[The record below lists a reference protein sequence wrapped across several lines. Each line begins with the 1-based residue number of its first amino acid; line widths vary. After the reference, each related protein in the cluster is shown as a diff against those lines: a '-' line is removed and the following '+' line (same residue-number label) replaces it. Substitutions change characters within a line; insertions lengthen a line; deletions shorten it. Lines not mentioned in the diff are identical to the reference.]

1 MNILSNFNLKPFQ
14 TFHLNV
20 NSKYFVEFNNLSE
33 LNQSLDFQQKN
44 KLDFLILGGGSN
56 ILFTKDF
63 DGIIL
68 KNGLL
73 GKKIIKEN
81 EDNIWIK
88 VQSGENWHQFVKYC
102 VENQWNGIENLAL
115 IPGTVGAAPIQNI
128 GAYGIEI
135 KDVLDSLEAFHIE
148 SKEIHHFS
156 HSDCEFGYR
165 DSVFKR
171 KFKKQYIILSI
182 TLKLNKKP
190 NLNFSYADV
199 QKYFEKHQLEPT
211 IKNIFD
217 AVVSIRQ
224 EKLPDPNLVGNAGS
238 FFKNPF
244 IDNTHF
250 HTIKK
255 EYPNIPS
262 FPIDKNNIK
271 IPAAWLI
278 EQCGWKGFRENDF
291 GVHPK
296 QPLVLVNYRN
306 AHGKDIYELAQKIML
321 SVKQKFDIDLEPEV
335 NIL

>member
-20 NSKYFVEFNNLSE
+20 NSKYFAEFNNLFE
-33 LNQSLDFQQKN
+33 LNLSLEFQKKN
-44 KLDFLILGGGSN
+44 NLDFLILGGGSN
-56 ILFTKDF
+56 LLFTKDF
-63 DGIIL
+63 HGIIL
-68 KNGLL
+68 KNSLL
-73 GKKIIKEN
+73 GKQVIKEN
-81 EDNIWIK
+81 EENIWIK
-88 VQSGENWHQFVKYC
+88 VQSGENWHQFVAYC

-115 IPGTVGAAPIQNI
+115 IPGTLGAAPIQNI
-128 GAYGIEI
+128 GAYGVEI

-156 HSDCEFGYR
+156 LLDCQLGYR
-165 DSVFKR
+165 DSIFKR
-171 KFKKQYIILSI
+171 KFKNQYIILSV

-199 QKYFEKHQLEPT
+199 QKFFEKNHLEPS

-217 AVVSIRQ
+217 AVISIRQ
-224 EKLPDPNLVGNAGS
+224 EKLPDPNQIGNAGS

-244 IDNTHF
+244 INNTHF
-250 HTIKK
+250 HTIKNK
-255 EYPNIPS
+255 YPNIPS
-262 FPIDKNNIK
+262 YPIDENTTK

-296 QPLVLVNYRN
+296 QPLVLVNYGN
-306 AHGKDIYELAQKIML
+306 ANGKDILELSQKIML